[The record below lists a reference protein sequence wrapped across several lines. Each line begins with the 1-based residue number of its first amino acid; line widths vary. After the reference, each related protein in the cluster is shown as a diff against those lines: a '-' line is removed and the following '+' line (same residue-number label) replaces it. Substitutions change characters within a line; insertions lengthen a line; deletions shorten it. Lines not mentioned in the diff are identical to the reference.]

1 MKIVDYILD
10 RLSESSTYRGAIF
23 LLGGLGITL
32 VPEQAN
38 AIAAASMA
46 IVGAINVF
54 RKQKK

>member
-1 MKIVDYILD
+1 MKIVNYILD

-46 IVGAINVF
+46 VVGAINVF
-54 RKQKK
+54 RKQK

>member
-46 IVGAINVF
+46 VVGAINVF

>member
-1 MKIVDYILD
+1 
-10 RLSESSTYRGAIF
+10 
-23 LLGGLGITL
+23 LGGLGITL

-46 IVGAINVF
+46 VVGAINVF